1 MDGGTESWCWVVTE
15 YKLGEVTN
23 DMARL
28 WPFYSKIFGLL
39 AQEIEVSKMSE
50 QAATEFKQN
59 TKCLFLLSN
68 EHYVDV
74 VYLVYLTL
82 LHVSETAIIR

>member
-1 MDGGTESWCWVVTE
+1 
-15 YKLGEVTN
+15 
-23 DMARL
+23 
-28 WPFYSKIFGLL
+28 
-39 AQEIEVSKMSE
+39 MSE
-50 QAATEFKQN
+50 QAATELKQN